1 MERTNGTIKQRL
13 RKCMEETGRPW
24 PECLGLVKMW
34 MRLTQGSQK
43 LTPFEIVHGRQF
55 PLPLTSEPINKS
67 IRETTLAEWM
77 TKLFENKEI
86 VLNNQLPSDISPV
99 SCRLQ
104 PGDWI
109 LIKVLQRK
117 NWSSLRWEGPYQ
129 VLLTTPTACKIAERP
144 SWIHQSHCKKVSD
157 NTSVDAGSPDS

>member
-1 MERTNGTIKQRL
+1 MDFIELNECQASKYALVIIDAFSK
-13 RKCMEETGRPW
+13 W
-24 PECLGLVKMW
+24 PECIGLVKLW
-34 MRLTQGSQK
+34 MRITQGSQK
-43 LTPFEIVHGRQF
+43 LTPFEIIHGRAF
-55 PLPLTSEPINKS
+55 PLPITIEPINKS

-77 TKLFENKEI
+77 TKLFKNKEI
-86 VLNNQLPSDISPV
+86 VLNNQLPSDLSPV

-117 NWSSLRWEGPYQ
+117 NWSSPRWEGPYQ

-157 NTSVDAGSPDS
+157 NPDA